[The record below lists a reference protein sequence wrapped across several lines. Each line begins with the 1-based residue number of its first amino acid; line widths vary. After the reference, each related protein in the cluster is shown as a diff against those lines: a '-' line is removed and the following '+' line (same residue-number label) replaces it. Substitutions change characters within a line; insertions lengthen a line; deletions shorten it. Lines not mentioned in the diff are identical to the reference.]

1 MEISFD
7 ADKRAW
13 TLAER
18 QLDLADAGRLLAGTV
33 LTQEDDRFD
42 YPDPRFQTSVGW
54 TSGWC

>member
-42 YPDPRFQTSVGW
+42 YPDPRFQTSVG
-54 TSGWC
+54 